1 MFNKTKLK
9 LKNKL
14 ITWLGIDK
22 IIKEADKTERHVK
35 QRLCDIEK
43 KSREE
48 LAFNRKWGR
57 NIEGK
62 YDSLHNTVQTV
73 VNMGADI
80 KTNYDKNGSWAVVC
94 FNRGNVPIVKFIPLA
109 MNGQDGRHIYEYLKQ
124 FDASNYKIDAPMG
137 YLNKDMFFDW
147 DK

>member
-9 LKNKL
+9 LRDK
-14 ITWLGIDK
+14 IIRWLGIDK
-22 IIKEADKTERHVK
+22 IIEEAHETEHHIK
-35 QRLCDIEK
+35 QRLCDIER
-43 KSREE
+43 KSIEDKT
-48 LAFNRKWGR
+48 FNRKWGC

-62 YDSLHNTVQTV
+62 YNSLHNTIQTV

-80 KTNYDKNGSWAVVC
+80 RPQYDKNGSWAVVC
-94 FNRGNVPIVKFIPLA
+94 FNRGNVPIVKFIPL
-109 MNGQDGRHIYEYLKQ
+109 NGRDGREMYDYLKN

-147 DK
+147 RF